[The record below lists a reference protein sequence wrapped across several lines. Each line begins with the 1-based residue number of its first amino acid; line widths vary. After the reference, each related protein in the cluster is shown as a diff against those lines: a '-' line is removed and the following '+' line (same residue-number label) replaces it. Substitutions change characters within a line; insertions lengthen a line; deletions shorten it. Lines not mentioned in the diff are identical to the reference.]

1 MNIKDIEAFICNGFD
16 NTKEVIMGVF
26 GKTADAF
33 NDYDV
38 VVNVTEH
45 GKGHFAEPTGSRLYH
60 RKYRLYV
67 GNAVLVALGVIS
79 AVAIA
84 VGVYS
89 LIDNVKN

>member
-1 MNIKDIEAFICNGFD
+1 MNAKEIGTYIGNGFD
-16 NTKEVIMGVF
+16 KAKEVILAAF
-26 GKTADAF
+26 GKSADAY